1 MPRDAVVLFG
11 QDEGLKLIKKH
22 CRRIGL
28 PVAALRQLVD
38 EVIDKSTMQRRAGL
52 WTALDEI
59 LDSDEGD
66 RPEPG

>member
-11 QDEGLKLIKKH
+11 QDEGLKLIRKH

-28 PVAALRQLVD
+28 PVRDLKLLVD

-52 WTALDEI
+52 WTAIDEI
-59 LDSDEGD
+59 LDSDERDQSG
-66 RPEPG
+66 PG